1 MFDDIYD
8 IIVDKPKRGSA
19 EVVGYENGGLV
30 VLLDYGDGNIIKKLT
45 AQGIING
52 TTWYPLKDFNQPTL
66 DELRPTS
73 GVGRLYGKVGFL
85 KSTTDNGIFG
95 IFDVEGIE
103 IKALLEQPHHTALK
117 VGVGTFSE
125 TRNPWVFEPPDEKVN
140 MGRGI
145 WFGPYK
151 FSGEHKLATYCDK
164 SITLNVVSGSGT
176 ALPKSAFRS
185 PEVEEGYLIVDRF
198 MSVITDQEKQFEGA
212 FGFIDPEGETL
223 PNIETDVYEAIYDIP
238 EQFSIEWNPTMS
250 ETTKIFTF
258 YESHIFNEGISV
270 FNYYMKYD
278 EMEYPSSFEIFPIL
292 YYTSYPQP
300 WWSHYCVYSKERRL
314 IFKTTDGYSLVVL

>member
-1 MFDDIYD
+1 MFGDIYD

-85 KSTTDNGIFG
+85 KGTTNNGIFG

-125 TRNPWVFEPPDEKVN
+125 TRNPWVLEPWEEKIY
-140 MGRGI
+140 GGKGI
-145 WFGPYK
+145 WFGPYQ
-151 FSGEHKLATYCDK
+151 FLDGLKLATYCDK
-164 SITLNVVSGSGT
+164 QIQLNT
-176 ALPKSAFRS
+176 
-185 PEVEEGYLIVDRF
+185 VEL
-198 MSVITDQEKQFEGA
+198 
-212 FGFIDPEGETL
+212 
-223 PNIETDVYEAIYDIP
+223 DI
-238 EQFSIEWNPTMS
+238 
-250 ETTKIFTF
+250 
-258 YESHIFNEGISV
+258 
-270 FNYYMKYD
+270 
-278 EMEYPSSFEIFPIL
+278 
-292 YYTSYPQP
+292 
-300 WWSHYCVYSKERRL
+300 
-314 IFKTTDGYSLVVL
+314 